1 MDQDKL
7 MAIANDLT
15 NEDICELINMVA
27 PRLDV
32 YFGILNNHCF
42 ASEVSFA
49 CINGGVVQINCKSA
63 DLDDLA
69 EDEFLRSAICKPN
82 TVTDPTN

>member
-7 MAIANDLT
+7 IAIANDLT

-49 CINGGVVQINCKSA
+49 CMNGCVVQINCKSA

-69 EDEFLRSAICKPN
+69 EDEFIRSAIENKQEAAH
-82 TVTDPTN
+82 